1 MKFNKDE
8 VCILIPILNEGPTI
22 GNVVKE
28 FKALGYNHI
37 LVVDGKSTDNSVK
50 IAREAGANVRTQ
62 SGKGKGNA
70 IIEAFEVIEQPY
82 ILMLD
87 GDGTYSAK
95 DAEKM
100 LTPLFLGFD
109 QVIGDRLINA
119 EEGSFSSLNLFGN
132 HMLNLLFKI
141 AHSRDLHDILSG
153 YRAFTRLAI
162 QQMHLR
168 ETGFEIETE
177 ISVEAVR
184 NGQRVMVVP
193 IRYLRRPGTATKLSP
208 FHDGIK
214 IVSTIYRLARIN
226 NPMFYFGMMGIFTTL
241 LGFLVGIY
249 VLLEWLSPLGH
260 IEHIPL
266 TILTVLLIVVGIEI
280 FMFGMISDMLLVFH
294 REIIREIQLQ
304 QPEKPPK

>member
-8 VCILIPILNEGPTI
+8 VCILIPTLNEGPTI
-22 GNVVKE
+22 GNVVRE
-28 FKALGYNHI
+28 FKAQGYNNI
-37 LVVDGKSTDNSVK
+37 LVIDGKSTDNTVK
-50 IAREAGANVRTQ
+50 ISREAGATVRTQ
-62 SGKGKGNA
+62 SGAGKGNA
-70 IIEAFEVIEQPY
+70 IIEAFEVIDQSY

-119 EEGSFSSLNLFGN
+119 EEGSFSRLNLFGN

-153 YRAFTRLAI
+153 YRAFTKLAVH
-162 QQMHLR
+162 QMHLK
-168 ETGFEIETE
+168 EHGFEIETE

-184 NGQRVMVVP
+184 NGQRIMVVP
-193 IRYLRRPGTATKLSP
+193 IKYLRRPGGAGTKLSP

-214 IVSTIYRLARIN
+214 IVSTIYRLARVN
-226 NPMFYFGMMGIFTTL
+226 NPMFYFGMMGLFTSL
-241 LGFLVGIY
+241 LGILIGIY
-249 VLLEWLSPLGH
+249 VILEWFRN

-294 REIIREIQLQ
+294 REIVRELQLLQ
-304 QPEKPPK
+304 PPKQQK

>member
-1 MKFNKDE
+1 
-8 VCILIPILNEGPTI
+8 VR
-22 GNVVKE
+22 E
-28 FKALGYNHI
+28 FKAQGYNNI
-37 LVVDGKSTDNSVK
+37 LVMDGKSTDTTVK
-50 IAREAGANVRTQ
+50 SAREAGANVRTQ

-70 IIEAFEVIEQPY
+70 IIEAFEVIEQQY

-119 EEGSFSSLNLFGN
+119 EEGSFSRLNLFGN
-132 HMLNLLFKI
+132 HMLNLLFKV

-153 YRAFTRLAI
+153 YRAFTKLGV

-168 ETGFEIETE
+168 ERGFEIETE

-184 NGQRVMVVP
+184 NGQRIMVVP
-193 IRYLRRPGTATKLSP
+193 IKYLRRPGSGTKLSP

-214 IVSTIYRLARIN
+214 IVSTIYRLARTN
-226 NPMFYFGMMGIFTTL
+226 NPMFYFGMMGAFTSL
-241 LGFLVGIY
+241 LGVLTGIY
-249 VLLEWLSPLGH
+249 VVLEWFRH
-260 IEHIPL
+260 VEHIPL

-280 FMFGMISDMLLVFH
+280 FMFGMISDMVLVFH
-294 REIIREIQLQ
+294 REIIREIQLLQ
-304 QPEKPPK
+304 PPKQ

>member
-1 MKFNKDE
+1 MKFEKDE
-8 VCILIPILNEGPTI
+8 VCILIPTLNEDLTI
-22 GNVVKE
+22 GKIVHE
-28 FKALGYNHI
+28 FRALGYNHI
-37 LVVDGKSTDNSVK
+37 LVIDGKSTDNTVK
-50 IAREAGANVRTQ
+50 VAREAGATVRTQ

-87 GDGTYSAK
+87 GDGTYAPR

-109 QVIGDRLINA
+109 QVIGDRLVNA
-119 EEGSFSSLNLFGN
+119 EEGAFSRLNLFGN
-132 HMLNLLFKI
+132 HMLNLLFKV

-153 YRAFTRLAI
+153 YRAFTHLAV
-162 QQMHLR
+162 QQMNLK
-168 ETGFEIETE
+168 EKGFEIETE
-177 ISVEAVR
+177 ISVESVR

-193 IRYLRRPGTATKLSP
+193 IKYSSRPGTRTKLSP

-214 IVSTIYRLARIN
+214 IVSTIYRLARVN
-226 NPMFYFGMMGIFTTL
+226 NPMFYFGMLGVFTSI
-241 LGFLVGIY
+241 LGMLTGVY
-249 VLLEWLSPLGH
+249 VFLEWLRG
-260 IEHIPL
+260 IDHIPL

-294 REIIREIQLQ
+294 REIIREVQLLQ
-304 QPEKPPK
+304 RQKPPK

>member
-8 VCILIPILNEGPTI
+8 VCILIPTLNEGPTI
-22 GNVVKE
+22 GGVVKE

-37 LVVDGKSTDNSVK
+37 LVVDGKSTDNTVR

-70 IIEAFEVIEQPY
+70 IIEAFEVIEQQY

-87 GDGTYSAK
+87 GDGTYSAR

-100 LTPLFLGFD
+100 LGPLFLGFD

-119 EEGSFSSLNLFGN
+119 EEGSFSRLNLFGN
-132 HMLNLLFKI
+132 HMLNLLFKV

-153 YRAFTRLAI
+153 YRAFTKLAI
-162 QQMHLR
+162 QQMHLK
-168 ETGFEIETE
+168 EKGFEIETE

-184 NGQRVMVVP
+184 NGQRIMVVP
-193 IRYLRRPGTATKLSP
+193 IRYSQRPGTATKLSP

-214 IVSTIYRLARIN
+214 IVSTIYRLARVN
-226 NPMFYFGMMGIFTTL
+226 NPMFYFGMMGIFTSI
-241 LGFLVGIY
+241 LGMLTGVY
-249 VLLEWLSPLGH
+249 VLLEWFRH
-260 IEHIPL
+260 VDHIPL

-294 REIIREIQLQ
+294 REIIREIQLL
-304 QPEKPPK
+304 QPPKPPK

>member
-8 VCILIPILNEGPTI
+8 VCILIPTLNEGPTI
-22 GNVVKE
+22 GGVVRE

-37 LVVDGKSTDNSVK
+37 LVMDGRSTDNTVK
-50 IAREAGANVRTQ
+50 VAREAGANVRTQ

-70 IIEAFEVIEQPY
+70 IIEAFEFIEQPY

-87 GDGTYSAK
+87 GDGTYSAR

-119 EEGSFSSLNLFGN
+119 EEGAFSRLNLFGN
-132 HMLNLLFKI
+132 HMLNMLFKI

-153 YRAFTRLAI
+153 YRAFTKLALH
-162 QQMHLR
+162 QMHLK
-168 ETGFEIETE
+168 EAGFEIETE

-184 NGQRVMVVP
+184 NGHRIMVVP
-193 IRYLRRPGTATKLSP
+193 VKYSRRPGTATKLSP

-214 IVSTIYRLARIN
+214 IVSTIYRLARVN
-226 NPMFYFGMMGIFTTL
+226 NPMFYFGMMGLFTTL
-241 LGFLVGIY
+241 LGLLTGLY
-249 VLLEWLSPLGH
+249 VLLEWLQPGH

-280 FMFGMISDMLLVFH
+280 FMFGVISDMLLVFH
-294 REIIREIQLQ
+294 REIVREIQLL
-304 QPEKPPK
+304 QPPKPPK

>member
-8 VCILIPILNEGPTI
+8 VCILIPTLNEGLTI
-22 GNVVKE
+22 GNIVRE
-28 FKALGYNHI
+28 FIALGYYHI
-37 LVVDGKSTDNSVK
+37 LVIDGKSTDNTVK
-50 IAREAGANVRTQ
+50 SAREAGATVRTQ

-119 EEGSFSSLNLFGN
+119 EEGSFSHLNLFGN
-132 HMLNLLFKI
+132 HMLNLLFKV

-153 YRAFTRLAI
+153 YRAFTKLAI
-162 QQMHLR
+162 LQMHLK
-168 ETGFEIETE
+168 EKGFEIETE
-177 ISVEAVR
+177 ISVESVR

-193 IRYLRRPGTATKLSP
+193 IKYSSRPGTATKLSP

-214 IVSTIYRLARIN
+214 IVSTIYRLARVN
-226 NPMFYFGMMGIFTTL
+226 NPMFYFGMMGMFTTVLGL
-241 LGFLVGIY
+241 LIGVFVVI
-249 VLLEWLSPLGH
+249 EWLH
-260 IEHIPL
+260 NIEHIPL

-280 FMFGMISDMLLVFH
+280 FMFGMISDMLLIFH
-294 REIIREIQLQ
+294 REIIREIQLLQ
-304 QPEKPPK
+304 PPKHP

>member
-8 VCILIPILNEGPTI
+8 VCILIPTLNEAPTI
-22 GNVVKE
+22 GGVVKE

-37 LVVDGKSTDNSVK
+37 LVIDGKSSDNTVK
-50 IAREAGANVRTQ
+50 FAREAGANVRTQ

-87 GDGTYSAK
+87 GDGTYSAR

-119 EEGSFSSLNLFGN
+119 EEGSFSRLNLFGN
-132 HMLNLLFKI
+132 HMLNMLFKI

-153 YRAFTRLAI
+153 YRAFTKMAI
-162 QQMHLR
+162 QQMHLT
-168 ETGFEIETE
+168 EKGFEIETE
-177 ISVEAVR
+177 ISVESVR

-193 IRYLRRPGTATKLSP
+193 IKYSRRPGTATKLSP

-214 IVSTIYRLARIN
+214 IVSTIYRLARVN
-226 NPMFYFGMMGIFTTL
+226 NPMFYFGMMGIFTSL
-241 LGFLVGIY
+241 LGFLVGVY
-249 VLLEWLSPLGH
+249 VLLEWLNPAGH

-304 QPEKPPK
+304 SPKPPK

>member
-8 VCILIPILNEGPTI
+8 VCILIPTLNEAPTI
-22 GNVVKE
+22 GTIVRE
-28 FKALGYNHI
+28 FKGLGYNHI
-37 LVVDGKSTDNSVK
+37 LVVDGKSTDNTIK
-50 IAREAGANVRTQ
+50 NAREAGANVRTQ

-70 IIEAFEVIEQPY
+70 IIEAFEIIEQPY

-119 EEGSFSSLNLFGN
+119 EEGSFSR
-132 HMLNLLFKI
+132 LNLLGNHLLNMLFKV

-153 YRAFTRLAI
+153 YRAFTNLAVH
-162 QQMHLR
+162 QMHLK

-177 ISVEAVR
+177 ISVESVR
-184 NGQRVMVVP
+184 NGQRIMVVP
-193 IRYLRRPGTATKLSP
+193 IRYSRRPGTATKLSP

-214 IVSTIYRLARIN
+214 IVSTIYRLARVN
-226 NPMFYFGMMGIFTTL
+226 NPMFYFGMMGIFTSI
-241 LGFLVGIY
+241 LGILTGIF
-249 VLLEWLSPLGH
+249 VLLEWFRH
-260 IEHIPL
+260 IDHIPL

-294 REIIREIQLQ
+294 REIIREIQLLHPDKEQ
-304 QPEKPPK
+304 K

>member
-1 MKFNKDE
+1 MKFSKDE
-8 VCILIPILNEGPTI
+8 VCILIPTLNEGPTI

-28 FKALGYNHI
+28 FKAQGYNTI
-37 LVVDGKSTDNSVK
+37 LVMDGRSTDNTVK
-50 IAREAGANVRTQ
+50 SAREAGANVRTQ
-62 SGKGKGNA
+62 SGNGKGNA

-95 DAEKM
+95 DSEKM

-119 EEGSFSSLNLFGN
+119 EEGSFSRLNLFGN
-132 HMLNLLFKI
+132 HMLNLLFKV

-153 YRAFTRLAI
+153 YRAFTKLAV

-168 ETGFEIETE
+168 ERGFEIETE

-184 NGQRVMVVP
+184 NGQRIMVVP
-193 IRYLRRPGTATKLSP
+193 IKYLRRPGTGTKLSP

-214 IVSTIYRLARIN
+214 IVSTIYRLARVN
-226 NPMFYFGMMGIFTTL
+226 NPMFYFGMMGAFTSL
-241 LGFLVGIY
+241 LGVLTGIY
-249 VLLEWLSPLGH
+249 VVLEWFRH

-280 FMFGMISDMLLVFH
+280 FMFGMISDMVLVFH
-294 REIIREIQLQ
+294 REIIREIQLLQ
-304 QPEKPPK
+304 PPKQQK

>member
-8 VCILIPILNEGPTI
+8 VCILIPTLNEGMTI
-22 GNVVKE
+22 GNIVRE
-28 FKALGYNHI
+28 FKALGYTHI
-37 LVVDGKSTDNSVK
+37 LVMDGKSTDTTVK
-50 IAREAGANVRTQ
+50 SAREAGATVRTQ

-119 EEGSFSSLNLFGN
+119 EEGSFSHLNLFGN
-132 HMLNLLFKI
+132 HMLNLLFKV

-153 YRAFTRLAI
+153 YRAFTKLAI
-162 QQMHLR
+162 LQMHLN
-168 ETGFEIETE
+168 EKGFEIETE
-177 ISVEAVR
+177 ISVESVR

-193 IRYLRRPGTATKLSP
+193 IKYSSRPGTATKLSP

-214 IVSTIYRLARIN
+214 IVSTIYRLARVN
-226 NPMFYFGMMGIFTTL
+226 NPMFYFGMMGLFTTV
-241 LGFLVGIY
+241 LGLLVGVY
-249 VLLEWLSPLGH
+249 VVFEWFQH
-260 IEHIPL
+260 IDHIPL

-280 FMFGMISDMLLVFH
+280 FMFGMISDMLLIFH
-294 REIIREIQLQ
+294 REIIREIQLLQ
-304 QPEKPPK
+304 PPKHP

>member
-1 MKFNKDE
+1 
-8 VCILIPILNEGPTI
+8 VR
-22 GNVVKE
+22 E
-28 FKALGYNHI
+28 FTALGYAHI
-37 LVVDGKSTDNSVK
+37 LVIDGKSSDNTVK
-50 IAREAGANVRTQ
+50 SARDAGAMVRTQ

-119 EEGSFSSLNLFGN
+119 EEGSFSHLNLFGN
-132 HMLNLLFKI
+132 HMLNLLFKV

-153 YRAFTRLAI
+153 YRAFTKLAI
-162 QQMHLR
+162 QQMHLK
-168 ETGFEIETE
+168 EKGFEIETE
-177 ISVEAVR
+177 ISVESVR

-193 IRYLRRPGTATKLSP
+193 IRYSRRPGTATKLSP
-208 FHDGIK
+208 FHDGLK
-214 IVSTIYRLARIN
+214 IVSTRYRLARVN
-226 NPMFYFGMMGIFTTL
+226 NPMFYFGLMGVLTSV
-241 LGFLVGIY
+241 LGMLIGVFV
-249 VLLEWLSPLGH
+249 VLEWLH
-260 IEHIPL
+260 DIEHIPL

-294 REIIREIQLQ
+294 REIIREIQLLQ
-304 QPEKPPK
+304 PPKHP

>member
-1 MKFNKDE
+1 MKFSKDE
-8 VCILIPILNEGPTI
+8 VCILIPTLNEGPTI
-22 GNVVKE
+22 GNVVRE
-28 FKALGYNHI
+28 FKAQGYNNI
-37 LVVDGKSTDNSVK
+37 LVMDGKSTDTTVK
-50 IAREAGANVRTQ
+50 SAREAGAYVRTQ

-70 IIEAFEVIEQPY
+70 VIEAFEVIEQQY

-119 EEGSFSSLNLFGN
+119 EEGSFSRLNLFGN
-132 HMLNLLFKI
+132 HMLNLLFKV

-153 YRAFTRLAI
+153 YRAFTKLAV

-168 ETGFEIETE
+168 ERGFEIETE

-184 NGQRVMVVP
+184 NGQRIMVVP
-193 IRYLRRPGTATKLSP
+193 IKYLRRPGGAGTKLSP

-214 IVSTIYRLARIN
+214 IVSTIYRLARTN
-226 NPMFYFGMMGIFTTL
+226 NPMFYFGMMGAFTSL
-241 LGFLVGIY
+241 LGVLTGIY
-249 VLLEWLSPLGH
+249 VVLEWFRH
-260 IEHIPL
+260 VEHIPL

-280 FMFGMISDMLLVFH
+280 FMFGMISDMVLVFH
-294 REIIREIQLQ
+294 REIIREIQLLQ
-304 QPEKPPK
+304 PPKQ

>member
-8 VCILIPILNEGPTI
+8 VCILIPTLNEAPTI
-22 GNVVKE
+22 GNVVRE

-37 LVVDGKSTDNSVK
+37 LVIDGKSTDNTVK
-50 IAREAGANVRTQ
+50 LAREAGANVRTQ

-87 GDGTYSAK
+87 GDGTYSSK

-119 EEGSFSSLNLFGN
+119 EQGSFSTLNLFGN
-132 HMLNLLFKI
+132 HMLNILFKI

-153 YRAFTRLAI
+153 YRAFTKLAVH
-162 QQMHLR
+162 QMNLT
-168 ETGFEIETE
+168 EKGFEIETE

-184 NGQRVMVVP
+184 NGQRTMIVP
-193 IRYLRRPGTATKLSP
+193 IKYMRRPGTATKLSP

-214 IVSTIYRLARIN
+214 IVSTIYRLARVN
-226 NPMFYFGMMGIFTTL
+226 NPMFYFGLMGVFTTILGL
-241 LGFLVGIY
+241 LTGVF
-249 VLLEWLSPLGH
+249 VLLEWLNH

-294 REIIREIQLQ
+294 REIIREIQLL
-304 QPEKPPK
+304 QPPKPPK

>member
-8 VCILIPILNEGPTI
+8 VCILIPTLNEGPTI
-22 GNVVKE
+22 GNVVRE
-28 FKALGYNHI
+28 FTALGYTHI
-37 LVVDGKSTDNSVK
+37 LVIDGKSTDDTVK

-70 IIEAFEVIEQPY
+70 IIEAFEVIEQPH

-109 QVIGDRLINA
+109 HVIGDRLINA
-119 EEGSFSSLNLFGN
+119 EEGSFSRLNLFGN
-132 HMLNLLFKI
+132 HMLNLLFKV

-153 YRAFTRLAI
+153 YRAFTKLAI
-162 QQMHLR
+162 QQMHLK
-168 ETGFEIETE
+168 EKGFEIETE
-177 ISVEAVR
+177 ISVESVR

-193 IRYLRRPGTATKLSP
+193 IRYSRRPGTATKLSP

-214 IVSTIYRLARIN
+214 IVSTIYRLARVN
-226 NPMFYFGMMGIFTTL
+226 NPMFYFGMMGLFTTI
-241 LGFLVGIY
+241 LGLLVGVY
-249 VLLEWLSPLGH
+249 VVLEWMRR
-260 IEHIPL
+260 IDHIPL

-280 FMFGMISDMLLVFH
+280 FMFGMISDMLLIFH
-294 REIIREIQLQ
+294 REIIREIQLLQ
-304 QPEKPPK
+304 PPKYPK

>member
-8 VCILIPILNEGPTI
+8 VCILIPTLNEAPTI
-22 GNVVKE
+22 STIVRE
-28 FKALGYNHI
+28 FKGLGYNHI
-37 LVVDGKSTDNSVK
+37 LVVDGKSSDNTVK
-50 IAREAGANVRTQ
+50 NAREAGANVRTQ

-82 ILMLD
+82 ILMMD

-119 EEGSFSSLNLFGN
+119 EEGSFSRINLFGN
-132 HMLNLLFKI
+132 HMLNLLFKV

-153 YRAFTRLAI
+153 YRAFTNLAVH
-162 QQMHLR
+162 QMHLK
-168 ETGFEIETE
+168 EKGFEIETE

-184 NGQRVMVVP
+184 NGQRIMVVP
-193 IRYLRRPGTATKLSP
+193 IRYSRRPGTATKLSP

-214 IVSTIYRLARIN
+214 IVSTIYRLARVN
-226 NPMFYFGMMGIFTTL
+226 NPMFYFGMMGVFTSI
-241 LGFLVGIY
+241 LGMLVGVY
-249 VLLEWLSPLGH
+249 VLLEWFRH
-260 IEHIPL
+260 IDHIPL

-294 REIIREIQLQ
+294 REIIREIQLL
-304 QPEKPPK
+304 QPPRQPK

>member
-8 VCILIPILNEGPTI
+8 VCILIPTLNEAPTV
-22 GNVVKE
+22 GNVVRE

-37 LVVDGKSTDNSVK
+37 LVIDGKSTDNTVK
-50 IAREAGANVRTQ
+50 LARDAGANVRTQ

-70 IIEAFEVIEQPY
+70 IIEAFEIIEQPY

-87 GDGTYSAK
+87 GDGTYSSK

-119 EEGSFSSLNLFGN
+119 EEGSFSRLNLFGN
-132 HMLNLLFKI
+132 HMLNILFKI

-153 YRAFTRLAI
+153 YRAFTKLAVH
-162 QQMHLR
+162 QMNLR

-184 NGQRVMVVP
+184 NGQRTMIVP
-193 IRYLRRPGTATKLSP
+193 IKYMRRPGGATKLSP

-214 IVSTIYRLARIN
+214 IVSTIYRLARVN
-226 NPMFYFGMMGIFTTL
+226 NPMFYFGLMGVFTSI
-241 LGFLVGIY
+241 LGMLTGLY
-249 VLLEWLSPLGH
+249 VLLEWLKPGH

-294 REIIREIQLQ
+294 REIIREIQLL
-304 QPEKPPK
+304 QPPKPPK

>member
-8 VCILIPILNEGPTI
+8 VCILIPTLNEGLTI
-22 GNVVKE
+22 GNIVRE
-28 FKALGYNHI
+28 FTALGYTHI
-37 LVVDGKSTDNSVK
+37 LVIDGKSTDTTVK
-50 IAREAGANVRTQ
+50 SAREAGATVRTQ

-119 EEGSFSSLNLFGN
+119 EEGSFSHLNLFGN

-153 YRAFTRLAI
+153 YRAFTKLAI
-162 QQMHLR
+162 LQMHLK
-168 ETGFEIETE
+168 EKGFEIETE
-177 ISVEAVR
+177 ISVESVR

-193 IRYLRRPGTATKLSP
+193 IKYSSRPGTATKLSP

-214 IVSTIYRLARIN
+214 IVSTIYRLARVN
-226 NPMFYFGMMGIFTTL
+226 NPMFYFGMMGLFTTV
-241 LGFLVGIY
+241 LGLLVGIY
-249 VLLEWLSPLGH
+249 VVLEWLH
-260 IEHIPL
+260 NIDHIPL

-280 FMFGMISDMLLVFH
+280 FMFGMISDMLLIFH
-294 REIIREIQLQ
+294 REIIREIQLLQ
-304 QPEKPPK
+304 PPKHP

>member
-8 VCILIPILNEGPTI
+8 VCILIPTLNEAPTI
-22 GNVVKE
+22 STVVRE
-28 FKALGYNHI
+28 FTALGYTHI
-37 LVVDGKSTDNSVK
+37 LVIDGKSSDNTVK
-50 IAREAGANVRTQ
+50 SAREAGATIRTQ

-82 ILMLD
+82 LLMLD

-119 EEGSFSSLNLFGN
+119 EEGSFSHLNLFGN

-153 YRAFTRLAI
+153 YRAFTKLAI
-162 QQMHLR
+162 QQMHLK
-168 ETGFEIETE
+168 EKGFEIETE
-177 ISVEAVR
+177 ISVESVR

-193 IRYLRRPGTATKLSP
+193 IKYSSRPGTATKLSP

-214 IVSTIYRLARIN
+214 IVSTIYRLARVN
-226 NPMFYFGMMGIFTTL
+226 NPMFYFGMIGLFTTL
-241 LGFLVGIY
+241 LGLLVGVY
-249 VLLEWLSPLGH
+249 VLIQWMRN

-280 FMFGMISDMLLVFH
+280 FMFGMISDMLLIFH
-294 REIIREIQLQ
+294 REIIREIQLL
-304 QPEKPPK
+304 ESPKHPK

>member
-1 MKFNKDE
+1 MKFSKDE
-8 VCILIPILNEGPTI
+8 VCILIPTLNEGPTI
-22 GNVVKE
+22 GNVVRE
-28 FKALGYNHI
+28 FKAQGYNNI
-37 LVVDGKSTDNSVK
+37 LVMDGKSTDTTVK
-50 IAREAGANVRTQ
+50 SAREAGANVRTQ

-70 IIEAFEVIEQPY
+70 IIEAFEVIEQQY

-119 EEGSFSSLNLFGN
+119 EEGSFSRLNLFGN
-132 HMLNLLFKI
+132 HMLNLLFKV

-153 YRAFTRLAI
+153 YRAFTKLAV

-168 ETGFEIETE
+168 ERGFEIETE

-184 NGQRVMVVP
+184 NGQRIMVVP
-193 IRYLRRPGTATKLSP
+193 IKYLRRPGGAGTKLSP

-214 IVSTIYRLARIN
+214 IVSTIYRLARTN
-226 NPMFYFGMMGIFTTL
+226 NPMFYFGMMGAFTSL
-241 LGFLVGIY
+241 LGVLTGIY
-249 VLLEWLSPLGH
+249 VVLEWFRH
-260 IEHIPL
+260 VEHIPL

-280 FMFGMISDMLLVFH
+280 FMFGMISDMVLVFH
-294 REIIREIQLQ
+294 REIVREIQLLQ
-304 QPEKPPK
+304 PPKQ

>member
-8 VCILIPILNEGPTI
+8 ICILIPTLNEAMTI
-22 GNVVKE
+22 GNVVRE
-28 FKALGYNHI
+28 FRGLGYNHI
-37 LVVDGKSTDNSVK
+37 LVMDGKSTDNTVK
-50 IAREAGANVRTQ
+50 VAREAGATVRTQ
-62 SGKGKGNA
+62 SGIGKGNA

-95 DAEKM
+95 DAEKL

-109 QVIGDRLINA
+109 QVIGDRLMNA
-119 EEGSFSSLNLFGN
+119 EEGSFSRLNLFGN

-153 YRAFTRLAI
+153 YRAFSKLAI
-162 QQMHLR
+162 QQMHLK

-184 NGQRVMVVP
+184 NGQRIMVVP
-193 IRYLRRPGTATKLSP
+193 IKYSRRPGTSTKLSP
-208 FHDGIK
+208 FHDGVK
-214 IVSTIYRLARIN
+214 IVTTIYRLARVN
-226 NPMFYFGMMGIFTTL
+226 NPLFYFGIMGLFTTL
-241 LGFLVGIY
+241 LGLLTGVY
-249 VLLEWLSPLGH
+249 VLLEWFRH

-294 REIIREIQLQ
+294 REIIREIQLLQ
-304 QPEKPPK
+304 PPKQQK

>member
-8 VCILIPILNEGPTI
+8 VCILIPTLNEGMTI
-22 GNVVKE
+22 GNIVRE
-28 FKALGYNHI
+28 FTALGYTHI
-37 LVVDGKSTDNSVK
+37 LVIDGKSTDTTVK
-50 IAREAGANVRTQ
+50 SAREAGATVRTQ

-70 IIEAFEVIEQPY
+70 VIEAFEVIEQPY

-119 EEGSFSSLNLFGN
+119 EEGSFSHLNLFGN

-153 YRAFTRLAI
+153 YRAFTKLAI
-162 QQMHLR
+162 LQMHLK
-168 ETGFEIETE
+168 EKGFEIETE
-177 ISVEAVR
+177 ISVESVR

-193 IRYLRRPGTATKLSP
+193 IKYSSRPGTATKLSP

-214 IVSTIYRLARIN
+214 IVSTIYRLARVN
-226 NPMFYFGMMGIFTTL
+226 NPMFYFGMIGLFTTA
-241 LGFLVGIY
+241 LGFLIGIY
-249 VLLEWLSPLGH
+249 VVIEWLH
-260 IEHIPL
+260 NIEHIPL

-280 FMFGMISDMLLVFH
+280 FMFGMISDMLLIFH
-294 REIIREIQLQ
+294 REIIREIQIIQ
-304 QPEKPPK
+304 PPKHP

>member
-8 VCILIPILNEGPTI
+8 VCVLIPTLNEAPTI
-22 GNVVKE
+22 GTIVKE
-28 FKALGYNHI
+28 FRDLGYAHI
-37 LVVDGKSTDNSVK
+37 LVIDAKSSDNTVK
-50 IAREAGANVRTQ
+50 NAREAGATVRTQ

-119 EEGSFSSLNLFGN
+119 EEGAFSRINLFGN
-132 HMLNLLFKI
+132 HMLNILFKI

-153 YRAFTRLAI
+153 YRAFTNLAI
-162 QQMHLR
+162 HQMHLK
-168 ETGFEIETE
+168 EKGFEIETE

-184 NGQRVMVVP
+184 NGQRIMVVP
-193 IRYLRRPGTATKLSP
+193 IRYSSRPGTATKLSP

-214 IVSTIYRLARIN
+214 IVSTIYRLARVN
-226 NPMFYFGMMGIFTTL
+226 NPMFYFGMMGVFTSI
-241 LGFLVGIY
+241 LGMLVGVY
-249 VLLEWLSPLGH
+249 VLLEWFRN

-294 REIIREIQLQ
+294 REIVREIQLLQ
-304 QPEKPPK
+304 QPKPPK

>member
-1 MKFNKDE
+1 
-8 VCILIPILNEGPTI
+8 
-22 GNVVKE
+22 VVKE

-37 LVVDGKSTDNSVK
+37 LVIDGKSTDNTVK
-50 IAREAGANVRTQ
+50 NAREAGATVRTQ
-62 SGKGKGNA
+62 TGKGKGNA

-82 ILMLD
+82 ILMVD
-87 GDGTYSAK
+87 GDGTYSSK

-119 EEGSFSSLNLFGN
+119 EEGSFSKLNLFGN
-132 HMLNLLFKI
+132 HMLNILFKI

-153 YRAFTRLAI
+153 YRAFTKLAV
-162 QQMHLR
+162 QQMNLK
-168 ETGFEIETE
+168 EKGFEIETE

-184 NGQRVMVVP
+184 NGQRIMIVP
-193 IRYLRRPGTATKLSP
+193 IKYLRRPGTATKLSP

-214 IVSTIYRLARIN
+214 IVSTIYRLARVN
-226 NPMFYFGMMGIFTTL
+226 NPMFYFGLMGVFTSALGL
-241 LGFLVGIY
+241 LTGVY
-249 VLLEWLSPLGH
+249 VVLEWLNH

-294 REIIREIQLQ
+294 REIIREIQLL
-304 QPEKPPK
+304 QPPKPPK

>member
-8 VCILIPILNEGPTI
+8 VCILIPTLNEGPTI
-22 GNVVKE
+22 GGVVRE
-28 FKALGYNHI
+28 FKSLGYNHI
-37 LVVDGKSTDNSVK
+37 LVIDGKSTDNTVK
-50 IAREAGANVRTQ
+50 NAREAGANVRTQ

-70 IIEAFEVIEQPY
+70 IIEAFEVIEEQY

-119 EEGSFSSLNLFGN
+119 EEGSFSRLNLFGN
-132 HMLNLLFKI
+132 HMLNLLFKV

-153 YRAFTRLAI
+153 YRAFTKLAI
-162 QQMHLR
+162 HQMHLT
-168 ETGFEIETE
+168 EKGFEIETE
-177 ISVEAVR
+177 ISVESVR

-214 IVSTIYRLARIN
+214 IVSTIYRLARVN
-226 NPMFYFGMMGIFTTL
+226 NPMFYFGMMGLFTTL
-241 LGFLVGIY
+241 LGLLVGLY
-249 VLLEWLSPLGH
+249 VLLEWLNH

-304 QPEKPPK
+304 QPPKPPK

>member
-8 VCILIPILNEGPTI
+8 VCILIPTLNEAPTI

-37 LVVDGKSTDNSVK
+37 LVIDGKSTDNSVK
-50 IAREAGANVRTQ
+50 FAREAGANVRTQ

-87 GDGTYSAK
+87 GDGTYSSK

-109 QVIGDRLINA
+109 QVIGDRLMNA
-119 EEGSFSSLNLFGN
+119 EEGSFSRLNLFGN

-153 YRAFTRLAI
+153 YRAFTKLAVS
-162 QQMHLR
+162 QMHLK
-168 ETGFEIETE
+168 EKGFEIETE

-184 NGQRVMVVP
+184 NGQRIMIVP
-193 IRYLRRPGTATKLSP
+193 IKYLRRPGTATKLSP
-208 FHDGIK
+208 FHDGFK
-214 IVSTIYRLARIN
+214 IVSTIYRLARVN
-226 NPMFYFGMMGIFTTL
+226 NPMFYFGMMGVFTTILGL
-241 LGFLVGIY
+241 LIGVY
-249 VLLEWLSPLGH
+249 VVLEWFNN

-294 REIIREIQLQ
+294 REIIREIQLL
-304 QPEKPPK
+304 QPKQPK